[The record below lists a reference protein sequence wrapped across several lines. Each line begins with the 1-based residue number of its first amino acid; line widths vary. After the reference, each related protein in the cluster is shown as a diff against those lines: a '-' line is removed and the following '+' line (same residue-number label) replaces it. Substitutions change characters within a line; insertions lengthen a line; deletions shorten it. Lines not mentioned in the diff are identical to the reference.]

1 MLASSAFY
9 WNNDYLWQS
18 NPHGF
23 STRKMGFANLSTG
36 DLGWVD
42 YSVEMDIKFEEFSQ
56 WGNLR
61 VMVRQ
66 NGLFD
71 CYCLNIDQSGLSLW
85 RYDGRWDIGVK
96 LGGYHEQID
105 TNKKYNLVLSVK
117 DNKIEVIWNGTTV
130 IKGRDNDERYP
141 YGGVVLR
148 TEMALTE
155 VENININFLKTID
168 SRQATKEMWEKTQ
181 KLYPVPESPKP
192 FKTAEEV
199 GFNNMML
206 IYTGYYSNGAG
217 EWSFIDALPYV
228 GYLDSSLNIADTFF
242 DAFLFLGIDSP
253 KGRNFG
259 AVIGGNKETATKL
272 EDWVWYLDKLFED
285 QKQLAAFDK
294 AQGRVNEI
302 LKNEENAKAKVVIMI
317 PNPLTAQDDFGEI
330 EGEKLS
336 FGFTNQSVL
345 EAQRQRFK
353 AVDWYVKQIE
363 TRWQRADFKNLELT
377 GFYWMSEDINKDY
390 DKDIVLKSA
399 DYLHA
404 KGYMFYWI
412 PFNKAPG
419 YDNDYNFDA
428 VFLQPNYMFNQQ
440 VALSRFWHTYI
451 DALTY
456 GTNFEIEGESSVLKD
471 PLARE
476 RYLNYLKAG
485 VTLGYIN
492 SAKAYYFGSKVLA
505 TCAVDDQK
513 ELREIYDQ
521 TYLFAKGKF
530 TEGLWD

>member
-1 MLASSAFY
+1 MLASSAIH
-9 WNNDYLWQS
+9 WDNGYLWQS

-23 STRKMGFANLSTG
+23 STRKMGFGNLSTG
-36 DLGWVD
+36 DLGWVN
-42 YSVEMDIKFEEFSQ
+42 YSLEMHIKFSEFTQ

-71 CYCLNIDQSGLSLW
+71 CYCLNIDQRGLSLW

-96 LGGYHEQID
+96 LGGYQEPIGIGQ
-105 TNKKYNLVLSVK
+105 KYKLVLTAK
-117 DNKIEVIWNGTTV
+117 DNEIAVNWNGKNVITTQD
-130 IKGRDNDERYP
+130 KEDKYP

-148 TEMALTE
+148 TEMAMTE
-155 VENININFLKTID
+155 VENININIVKTID
-168 SRQATKEMWEKTQ
+168 VKTATREMWEKAQ
-181 KLYPVPESPKP
+181 KLYPLPKRPKP
-192 FKTAEEV
+192 FKKAAEV
-199 GFNNMML
+199 GFNNLML
-206 IYTGYYSNGAG
+206 IYTGYYIDGRG
-217 EWSFIDALPYV
+217 EWSFTEALPYA
-228 GYLDSSLNIADTFF
+228 GYIDSNSKVVDTFF
-242 DAFLFLGIDSP
+242 DAFLFLGIESP
-253 KGRNFG
+253 YGRNFG
-259 AVIGGNKETATKL
+259 AVIGGNKETANKL
-272 EDWVWYLDKLFED
+272 EDWVWYLDKLFEE

-294 AQGRVNEI
+294 AKESVNKTLE
-302 LKNEENAKAKVVIMI
+302 NEEDAKGKVVIMI

-330 EGEKLS
+330 DGEKLS
-336 FGFTNQSVL
+336 FSLTNQSRL
-345 EAQRQRFK
+345 ESQRQRIK
-353 AVDWYVKQIE
+353 AINWYVNEIE
-363 TRWQRADFKNLELT
+363 TRWQKADFKNLELI

-390 DKDIVLKSA
+390 DKDIVLKTA

-404 KGYMFYWI
+404 KGYKFYWI

-419 YDNDYNFDA
+419 YTDNYNFDA
-428 VFLQPNYMFNQQ
+428 VFLQPNYMFNKQ

-456 GTNFEIEGESSVLKD
+456 GTNFEIEGESNVLKD

-476 RYLNYLKAG
+476 RYLTYLKAG

-505 TCAVDDQK
+505 TCAVENQI
-513 ELREIYDQ
+513 ELRELYDK